1 MTDSRAETRG
11 GARIA
16 IVEDEDTIREAVSFA
31 LRQQGHQA
39 QGFADGLDAWTAFD
53 AALPDLVILDIGLPR
68 LDGLELCRRLRGRSE
83 ALPIIFVTSRE
94 DEFDRVLGLEIGA
107 DDYLCKP
114 FSMREL
120 LARIKVLLRRAALAA
135 NAGGGAGGVAG
146 AGAAAAAGAGAGAG
160 VGVGAGEDSAEER
173 LLEAGSLR
181 LDLQRYTAAWKGR
194 ALALTVT
201 EFLLLQ
207 ALVRHPGHVKTRD
220 QLMQHAYPDNTFV
233 SDRTIDSHV
242 KRVRRK
248 LEEIDPRFAS
258 IETVYGLGYRFTTD
272 TDTQDSAAT
281 ATGTA
286 GAPDAAGTRPPKRDT
301 PDTNTQGSAAT
312 ETAGAPDA
320 AGTRPPKRD
329 TPDTDTPGS
338 AATETAGAPDA
349 VGTRP
354 PKRGT
359 PGGQTR

>member
-1 MTDSRAETRG
+1 MTDSRADSREPRGEVRGDNRADARG
-11 GARIA
+11 GPRIA

-31 LRQQGHQA
+31 LRQQGHLV
-39 QGFADGLDAWTAFD
+39 QGFADGLDAWTSFD

-94 DEFDRVLGLEIGA
+94 EEFDRVLGLEIGA

-135 NAGGGAGGVAG
+135 NAGGTAGT
-146 AGAAAAAGAGAGAG
+146 AGAAGTSGAAGAAGSAGLLDAGADA
-160 VGVGAGEDSAEER
+160 VEER
-173 LLEAGSLR
+173 LLDAGSLR
-181 LDLQRYTAAWKGR
+181 LDLQRYTATWKGR
-194 ALALTVT
+194 ALTLTVT

-207 ALVRHPGHVKTRD
+207 ALARHPGHVKTRD

-248 LEEIDPRFAS
+248 IEEIDPGFAA
-258 IETVYGLGYRFTTD
+258 IETVYGLGYRFT
-272 TDTQDSAAT
+272 
-281 ATGTA
+281 
-286 GAPDAAGTRPPKRDT
+286 PD
-301 PDTNTQGSAAT
+301 
-312 ETAGAPDA
+312 
-320 AGTRPPKRD
+320 
-329 TPDTDTPGS
+329 
-338 AATETAGAPDA
+338 
-349 VGTRP
+349 
-354 PKRGT
+354 
-359 PGGQTR
+359 GQTR